1 MPRLLTR
8 LKGLARLVLVGLPK
22 LLRDALGGRNTRW
35 WRYELHR
42 LALGRGL
49 LLENVLDADPAARP
63 KRALLSYLVVPF
75 LLDPDSPELLK
86 HGNRWR
92 ALEIARLL
100 DELGYLVD
108 VLDHDDARTRVPDR
122 YDLLLGQGRSHGLA
136 LELGEKTR
144 KVFLGTAPPPPLR
157 HGCIRERTARVNQAR
172 GCGIGENRKGD
183 EFPLDRLH
191 GYDAL
196 ACLGGPEAAE
206 AWGEH
211 FAGPI
216 HTWQNHAHDRF
227 VGAPAGKDFDAARSR
242 FLFFGTRSQILCG
255 LDLALEVF
263 AARPHLEL
271 WVCGPFA
278 REEAFVACF
287 RRELYETPNV
297 HPVGW
302 VEVGGGEFQDLAR
315 RCGWVLAPMCPT
327 FSHGSLVICAGAG
340 LVPLAPAAV
349 AGVDTDRLGTTLPS
363 LEADA
368 IGRVVDEVSIRPAE
382 WLQDASA
389 ELVETVRRD
398 FSQAAFSRRFRAI
411 LEEVTR

>member
-8 LKGLARLVLVGLPK
+8 LKGLARLFLIGLPK
-22 LLRDALGGRNTRW
+22 LLRAALAGRNTRW
-35 WRYELHR
+35 WRCELHR

-49 LLENVLDADPAARP
+49 LLENVLGADSSARP
-63 KRALLSYLVVPF
+63 KRALLSYLVEPF
-75 LLDPDSPELLK
+75 VLDPDSPRLLK

-92 ALEIARLL
+92 GLELARLL
-100 DELGYLVD
+100 DELGYIVD
-108 VLDHDDARTRVPDR
+108 VIDHDDGRTRVPDR
-122 YDLLLGQGRSHGLA
+122 YDLLLGQGRSHELA
-136 LELGEKTR
+136 VELGAATR
-144 KVFLGTAPPPPLR
+144 KVFLGTAPPPRPR
-157 HGCIRERTARVNQAR
+157 HDCIRERTARVNQAR
-172 GCGIGENRKGD
+172 GCGIGENRTAD

-196 ACLGGPEAAE
+196 ACLGGPEAAA
-206 AWGEH
+206 AWDEH

-216 HTWQNHAHDRF
+216 HTWQNHAYDRF
-227 VGAPAGKDFDAARSR
+227 VGAPAGKDFGRARSR

-255 LDLALEVF
+255 LDLALEVLGQ
-263 AARPHLEL
+263 RPNLEL

-278 REEAFVACF
+278 REEEFVDCF
-287 RRELYETPNV
+287 RRELYETPNI

-302 VEVGGGEFQDLAR
+302 VEVGGKEFEDLTR
-315 RCGWVLAPMCPT
+315 RCGFVIAPMCPT

-349 AGVDTDRLGTTLPS
+349 AGIDTDRLGTTLPS
-363 LEADA
+363 LDTDA
-368 IGRVVDEVSIRPAE
+368 MGRLVDEVSSRPAE
-382 WLQDASA
+382 WLRDAST
-389 ELVETVRRD
+389 ELVETVRHD